1 MNPIVPTTVL
11 ALDLHPLSYG
21 FAVFEGP
28 KELIDWGIRSFR
40 HGVHAVKVPMPVKLE
55 RLFDQY
61 EPQVVVIRTPKT
73 AIVQSRVRT
82 IAALVKHRQ
91 IAMRQIP
98 DATIRLSFP
107 HRNQNKY
114 QIAEA
119 IAERFPEL
127 SPRLRARRKTWQAE
141 RYSMSIFDAAAIG
154 IAYFMRDATNHDGID
169 RALSSLSR

>member
-40 HGVHAVKVPMPVKLE
+40 HGVHAVKVPMPVKLD
-55 RLFDQY
+55 RLLDQY

-73 AIVQSRVRT
+73 AVVQSRVRT

-107 HRNQNKY
+107 QRNQNKY
-114 QIAEA
+114 QIAQA

-127 SPRLRARRKTWQAE
+127 SPRLRARRKMWQAE
-141 RYSMSIFDAAAIG
+141 RYSMGIFDAVALGMSHFTLQAG
-154 IAYFMRDATNHDGID
+154 PGAGDD
-169 RALSSLSR
+169 RTLSSLPR